1 MLHVIDFDQLKIENQ
16 QYLEKIEERN
26 NELLRLKLTTGKT
39 VQVVPWVASS
49 SLQCESVCVG
59 TTRCGCECGTLTWH
73 SLVVVRQVLNNLKK
87 KLGNLTAQ
95 SDFLRKETAE
105 RREQLANFQ
114 ENLARVTEERM
125 QAQKMNRALKHEQ
138 EDTEQ
143 PQVLDYMKLKN
154 EVLELQKKEED
165 WLRKIEIGESVLAG
179 LKKSLRR
186 SQVRGLPAMGATGST
201 VG

>member
-1 MLHVIDFDQLKIENQ
+1 
-16 QYLEKIEERN
+16 
-26 NELLRLKLTTGKT
+26 
-39 VQVVPWVASS
+39 
-49 SLQCESVCVG
+49 
-59 TTRCGCECGTLTWH
+59 
-73 SLVVVRQVLNNLKK
+73 VLNNLKK

-105 RREQLANFQ
+105 RRDQLGNFQ

-179 LKKSLRR
+179 LKKSLRL
-186 SQVRGLPAMGATGST
+186 SQARGLPAMGATGST